1 MIVMAMIAIIAVI
14 AIPRFVNATEEAAES
29 ALAKDL
35 QMVRRQIEL
44 FKLHHGGI
52 LPGQDDI
59 EMVQQLTGR
68 TDADGTLNA
77 GGAFGPY
84 MRVFPTNPFTES
96 NDVRQ
101 AGGSSPGVGDQAW
114 FYNHTTGLFAPND
127 DAHKDL

>member
-1 MIVMAMIAIIAVI
+1 MAMVAIIAVI
-14 AIPRFVNATEEAAES
+14 ALPRFVDASEAAAES
-29 ALAKDL
+29 VLAKDL

-68 TDADGTLNA
+68 TDADGTLNP

-96 NDVRQ
+96 NTVKQ
-101 AGGSSPGVGDQAW
+101 TASGEPGDSGDQAW
-114 FYNHTTGLFAPND
+114 YYSVKTGLFAPND